1 MWRMFFTRFE
11 LLDCKRFGILFDSP
25 LDSPTSSGGDSGR
38 VSPEFE
44 GGGGATSLLSSRA
57 GPNSNRRN
65 RTLSMNLENF
75 QDPIW
80 RQTGRDLQVY
90 KSNFNP
96 LRKLLT
102 LKSLLFSAYLEAS
115 RLVASLVA
123 WNACIFFSD
132 PCWSV
137 RPVTWAPFGAS
148 AGRGGWLHLPR
159 QGKVHRYASRT
170 LQRRTGDLI
179 K

>member
-44 GGGGATSLLSSRA
+44 GGGGATSLLSSRVW
-57 GPNSNRRN
+57 PNSNRRN

-80 RQTGRDLQVY
+80 RQTGRDLQVH
-90 KSNFNP
+90 KNNFNP

-102 LKSLLFSAYLEAS
+102 FKPRILKPVDWS
-115 RLVASLVA
+115 RSQPHVA
-123 WNACIFFSD
+123 WDACCIFFSD
-132 PCWSV
+132 PCWPV
-137 RPVTWAPFGAS
+137 RPVPWAPFGAS
-148 AGRGGWLHLPR
+148 AGRGGWLHLSR
-159 QGKVHRYASRT
+159 QGKVHRYASWT

-179 K
+179 N

>member
-1 MWRMFFTRFE
+1 MGGTLWSRERSSTSTSSTRDSETKGSGTTSTRQKQNWRPFTTGTHTSTPTGTTFFTRFE

-38 VSPEFE
+38 VSPDFD

-57 GPNSNRRN
+57 RPNSNRRN

-80 RQTGRDLQVY
+80 RQTGRDLQVH
-90 KSNFNP
+90 KKNFNP

-123 WNACIFFSD
+123 
-132 PCWSV
+132 
-137 RPVTWAPFGAS
+137 
-148 AGRGGWLHLPR
+148 
-159 QGKVHRYASRT
+159 
-170 LQRRTGDLI
+170 
-179 K
+179 